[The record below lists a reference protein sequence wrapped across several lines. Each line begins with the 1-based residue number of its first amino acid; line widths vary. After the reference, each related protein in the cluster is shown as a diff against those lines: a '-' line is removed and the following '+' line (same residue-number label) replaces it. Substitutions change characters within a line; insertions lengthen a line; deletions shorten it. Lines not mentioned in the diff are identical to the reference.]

1 MPTAKENSAKLN
13 SHYGVNS
20 GKIVCFNKVAVMKE
34 YSFLNGNYIPALIA
48 YEYRGYVISAWAR
61 PEPANSSTSVGI
73 VYERGQFGS
82 IIQVHRIEGE
92 CFETKE
98 QAEQHGLQ
106 LCKEWIDQQKN
117 ELTVVL
123 AERIRPSR

>member
-1 MPTAKENSAKLN
+1 
-13 SHYGVNS
+13 
-20 GKIVCFNKVAVMKE
+20 MKE
-34 YSFLNGNYIPALIA
+34 YSFLNGSYIPALTA
-48 YEYRGYVISAWAR
+48 YEYRRYVISAWAR
-61 PEPANSSTSVGI
+61 PESTNSSTSVGI

-106 LCKEWIDQQKN
+106 LCKEWIDQQKT